1 MKIKRNSFDK
11 QGFCSLA
18 AVSWEG
24 LSPAWLA
31 ETELRAQ
38 VVTGPPSREAGP
50 VTMCRQEPSRR
61 FWTPRRLRDAQPRAG
76 EQRLT
81 CNYCFIPSQAHGKA
95 DGHLPLPAPGSVS
108 QALLMPPGP
117 AAEPCSGLQK
127 ETLV

>member
-11 QGFCSLA
+11 HGFCSLA

-50 VTMCRQEPSRR
+50 VTTCRREPSRR
-61 FWTPRRLRDAQPRAG
+61 FWTPWRLPDAQPQAG

-81 CNYCFIPSQAHGKA
+81 GSYCFIPGQARGKA
-95 DGHLPLPAPGSVS
+95 ASHLPSPPPGSVS
-108 QALLMPPGP
+108 QALLLPPGP

-127 ETLV
+127 TLV